1 MERHPSHFWN
11 MNQQLNKEKIKY
23 IVYARKS
30 SEQEDRQV
38 LSIESQKR
46 EINELAER
54 ENLEI
59 VEILE
64 ESHSAK
70 FPGRPVFN
78 ELIEKFKKGKA
89 NGLLVWSPNRISR
102 NSMDTGMI
110 VYLMDLGKLVEVRTP
125 NQTFRNTP
133 NDKFLLN
140 LFCSQAKLENDNKGI
155 DVKRGLKRKAEMG
168 WYPTYAT
175 LGYMHDP
182 LKQKGKKEIIKDPE
196 RFNLVRKMFDLM
208 LTGNYTP
215 PKILEI
221 ATNKWGLRNRNG
233 KKVARSTI
241 YRIFADPFYYGKFE
255 YPKNSGNWYQG
266 KHEPMITEE
275 EYNHIQTLLS
285 RDNVI
290 HPKNTLCL
298 LSLH

>member
-1 MERHPSHFWN
+1 MN
-11 MNQQLNKEKIKY
+11 TNQQLNKERIKY

-182 LKQKGKKEIIKDPE
+182 LKQKGEKEIIKDPE
-196 RFNLVRKMFDLM
+196 RFDLVRKMFDLM

-221 ATNKWGLRNRNG
+221 ATNEWGLRNRFG
-233 KKVARSTI
+233 KKIARSTI

-275 EYNHIQTLLS
+275 
-285 RDNVI
+285 
-290 HPKNTLCL
+290 
-298 LSLH
+298 